1 MRRLLGGMVVML
13 VLLVSS
19 RGWSAPLMLGE
30 RSSYEL
36 TGHMELLKDPS
47 LRLGLAEVLK
57 AAEAGRF
64 RQLDGNLNNG
74 YKREACWVRFT
85 VERNASFPEEGLLRL
100 KPNYINELTLYIQI
114 PGKDPALASSYRTVL
129 LGNHVPAPQ
138 RPVLNPDFVV
148 PIDMPASTPMV
159 VYARVFSHSSISL
172 AGQMHTAED
181 LRDSTNRHVIMQS
194 AFLGVTLTLLLI
206 NLIFYISVRDSLFG
220 YYSLY
225 LLAGLLFNFAAEGS
239 LTLLFPSMVHRVSD
253 YLIYGGIGANI
264 LVYSEFSRKLFF
276 AVSGKW
282 SLRYM
287 RFLSLLGFLTIVAVP
302 LGFYASLAPLAFIG
316 ILSLVVIQLV
326 LSQRMLRNLPGIGI
340 FIVIAFGISAM
351 GYFHM
356 LLRLMGVL
364 PLSFLW
370 DMNTVQFTSLVHMI
384 LISVALS
391 ERIRMSEKVIVNLAQ
406 RELEAAKETERKAVE
421 LANDMT
427 TELRNSKSEL
437 EVALVSERQAHEQQH
452 RFLSMLSH
460 EYRTP
465 LAVISANLDIID
477 LQESR
482 MQCWHGE
489 ELTAMHHA
497 VDRLVEVMDV
507 SLERSR
513 LTEPCTQCGMER
525 MALEPFLSEK
535 VELMRAMWPLQTF
548 TYTEASELQP
558 IVGDYNTL
566 KTALFNLL
574 DNARKYAFPG
584 TPVDVESHIEG
595 GEVVITI
602 KNQANPIRGKDAEVL
617 FDKYTRGKN
626 CSDKGGAGVGLW
638 LVRQII
644 GQHNGRV
651 RLHSKSPH
659 IIATV
664 QLPLAESHT
673 AVGSD

>member
-1 MRRLLGGMVVML
+1 
-13 VLLVSS
+13 
-19 RGWSAPLMLGE
+19 MLGE

-36 TGHMELLKDPS
+36 TGHMEVLKDPS
-47 LRLGLAEVLK
+47 LRLGFADILK
-57 AAEAGRF
+57 AGESGRF
-64 RQLDGNLNNG
+64 RQLEGNLNNG

-85 VERNASFPEEGLLRL
+85 VERNASFPETGWLRL

-129 LGNHVPAPQ
+129 LGNHLPALQ

-148 PIDMPASTPMV
+148 PIDMPASKPMV
-159 VYARVFSHSSISL
+159 IYARVFSHSSISF
-172 AGQMHTAED
+172 AGQMHTADD
-181 LRDSTNRHVIMQS
+181 LRDATNRHVIMQS
-194 AFLGVTLTLLLI
+194 AFLGVMLTLLII

-225 LLAGLLFNFAAEGS
+225 LLAGIVFNFAAEGS
-239 LTLLFPSMVHRVSD
+239 LTLLFPSMVHRLSD

-264 LVYSEFSRKLFF
+264 LVYSEFSRKLFI
-276 AVSGKW
+276 AVAGKW

-287 RFLSLLGFLTIVAVP
+287 RFLSLLGFLTIAAVP
-302 LGFYASLAPLAFIG
+302 LGFYPFVAQLAFIG
-316 ILSLVVIQLV
+316 MLTLVVIQMV
-326 LSQRMLRNLPGIGI
+326 LSHRMLRHLPGTGV
-340 FIVIAFGISAM
+340 FIVIAFGVSSL

-364 PLSFLW
+364 PLGFLW
-370 DMNTVQFTSLVHMI
+370 DMNTLQFTSLVHMT

-391 ERIRMSEKVIVNLAQ
+391 ERIRMSEKVLINLAQ
-406 RELEAAKETERKAVE
+406 RELEAAKDTERKAVA

-427 TELRNSKSEL
+427 LELRNSKTEL
-437 EVALVSERQAHEQQH
+437 EVVLASERQSLELQH

-477 LQESR
+477 IQEAR
-482 MQCWHGE
+482 IKCGHEE

-513 LTEPCTQCGMER
+513 LSEPGIQGGMER
-525 MALEPFLSEK
+525 MAMEPFLSSK
-535 VELMRAMWPLQTF
+535 VELMRAMWPLQAF
-548 TYTEASELQP
+548 AYTEASELQP
-558 IVGDYNTL
+558 VVGDSNTL

-574 DNARKYAFPG
+574 DNARKYALPG

-602 KNQANPIRGKDAEVL
+602 KNHADPIKREDAEEL

-651 RLHSKSPH
+651 WLHSKSPF

-664 QLPLAESHT
+664 CLPLAE
-673 AVGSD
+673 